1 MPLDCLKRVV
11 VTGAGVISPLGNN
24 LKDFWPQ
31 LLAGANGIG
40 PVSRFDTTGYPTRIA
55 GEVRDFDVH
64 TWIGHKEARRMAPFT
79 QFAVV
84 AALEALQ
91 NANLTISEQNAD
103 LIGVSLGCGI
113 GGMQVL
119 EDQHR
124 ILLEKGPHRV
134 SPLLIPM
141 FIPNMAA
148 GQVAIQTGARGPNN
162 CPVTACA
169 SASHAI
175 GDAFR
180 ILQRGEAQAMIT
192 GGTEAAITPLSMA
205 GFASAKTMSTRNDDP
220 ERASRPFDKLR
231 DGFVMGEGSGVLIL
245 ETLDHALARGAEI
258 WAEVAGFGMTGD
270 AYHITA
276 PSPDGEGLVRAMSIA
291 LKDAGLSP
299 EAIDY
304 INAHGT
310 STPLNDI
317 TETKAI
323 HQIFGA
329 HASRLAISSTKSMT
343 GHLLGAA
350 GGIEAIASVM
360 SLRHQVVHPTR
371 NLEEPDP
378 GCDLDYVPGQAREMP
393 VRAVLSN
400 NMGFGGHNASLVFK
414 RFEGQSEISQG
425 NSASK

>member
-1 MPLDCLKRVV
+1 MPEPCLQRVV

-24 LKDFWPQ
+24 LPDFWRN
-31 LLAGANGIG
+31 LLAGENGI
-40 PVSRFDTTGYPTRIA
+40 STITRFDTTGFPTRIA
-55 GEVRDFDVH
+55 GQVKDFDVH
-64 TWIGHKEARRMAPFT
+64 AWIEHKEARRMAPFT
-79 QFAVV
+79 QFAVG

-91 NANLTISEQNAD
+91 RAGLKIDAGNAD
-103 LIGVSLGCGI
+103 QIGVSLGCGI
-113 GGMQVL
+113 GGMQVI

-180 ILQRGEAQAMIT
+180 ILQRGDAQAMIT

-220 ERASRPFDKLR
+220 EHASRPFDRQR
-231 DGFVMGEGSGVLIL
+231 DGFVMGEGSGILIL
-245 ETLDHALARGAEI
+245 ETLSHAQARGAEI
-258 WAEVAGFGMTGD
+258 LAEVAGFGMTGD

-276 PSPDGEGLVRAMSIA
+276 PSPDGEGLVRAIQIA
-291 LKDAGLSP
+291 LKDAALSP
-299 EAIDY
+299 FEIDY

-323 HQIFGA
+323 HQVFA
-329 HASRLAISSTKSMT
+329 EAASQLVVSSTKSMT

-360 SLRHQVVHPTR
+360 SLREQIVHPTR
-371 NLEEPDP
+371 NFEESDP
-378 GCDLDYVPGQAREMP
+378 ECDLDYVPGQARKMQ

-400 NMGFGGHNASLVFK
+400 NMGFGGHNACLVFK
-414 RFEGQSEISQG
+414 RFE
-425 NSASK
+425 A